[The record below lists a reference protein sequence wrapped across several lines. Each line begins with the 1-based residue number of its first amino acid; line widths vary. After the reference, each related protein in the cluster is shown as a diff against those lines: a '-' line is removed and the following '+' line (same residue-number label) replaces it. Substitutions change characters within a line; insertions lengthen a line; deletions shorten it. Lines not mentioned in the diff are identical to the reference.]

1 MIVEEIPT
9 SRRKRETLG
18 TPASFRQAVVNISL
32 TKVWHQHGC
41 IYGVCSIQSLQGE
54 ISHMAQSS
62 KASAFGGPS
71 REQREEVETYQK
83 VRALEVKL
91 MGPDGR
97 AQALPN
103 NLYSFLLQLLAD
115 LRAGQAVTLLQS
127 RHEFTTI
134 EASKVLGM
142 SRQFLVRLLER
153 GELPF
158 HKVGTHRR
166 IYARDA
172 LAYKAKR
179 DLSRRKN
186 LDDLARAEYAE
197 GLYGQIPD
205 DFNAEQ

>member
-1 MIVEEIPT
+1 
-9 SRRKRETLG
+9 
-18 TPASFRQAVVNISL
+18 
-32 TKVWHQHGC
+32 
-41 IYGVCSIQSLQGE
+41 
-54 ISHMAQSS
+54 MAQSGE
-62 KASAFGGPS
+62 ASAFGIPS

-83 VRALEVKL
+83 LRAAEAKL
-91 MGPDGR
+91 VGPDGR
-97 AQALPN
+97 AETLPN
-103 NLYSFLLQLLAD
+103 NLYSFLLRLLAD
-115 LRAGQAVTLLQS
+115 LRAGQSVTLLQN

-134 EASKVLGM
+134 EASKILGM

-153 GELPF
+153 GEIPF

-166 IYARDA
+166 IYARDV

-205 DFNAEQ
+205 DFDAER

>member
-1 MIVEEIPT
+1 
-9 SRRKRETLG
+9 
-18 TPASFRQAVVNISL
+18 
-32 TKVWHQHGC
+32 
-41 IYGVCSIQSLQGE
+41 
-54 ISHMAQSS
+54 MAQRGEV
-62 KASAFGGPS
+62 SAVQIPS
-71 REQREEVETYQK
+71 RERVEVVETYQK
-83 VRALEVKL
+83 IRALEAKL
-91 MGPDGR
+91 VGPDGR

-142 SRQFLVRLLER
+142 SRQFLVRLLEK
-153 GELPF
+153 GEIPF

-166 IYARDA
+166 IYARDV

-205 DFNAEQ
+205 DFNAEPL